1 MLLNAANCQGYRL
14 YHFWVIKG
22 KTTGGVKLPPIPP
35 RLRLKRL
42 LHHEV
47 PLLVW
52 VGCRN
57 HKLALCLKHLMVEY
71 TNINKAG
78 ATLLAFWKYFYYCP
92 LALNLKE
99 AADAFEQHV
108 IMPVC
113 PSVTRWTA
121 HGRACEAVYD
131 GYQHCIELKAGARS
145 NGPICCPVRRRI
157 LDHITF
163 A

>member
-1 MLLNAANCQGYRL
+1 MLLNAANCQVYRL

-22 KTTGGVKLPPIPP
+22 KTTGGVKLPPIPL
-35 RLRLKRL
+35 RLRLKHL

-71 TNINKAG
+71 TNINNAG
-78 ATLLAFWKYFYYCP
+78 ATVLAFWKYFYYCP

-99 AADAFEQHV
+99 STDGFEQHV

-121 HGRACEAVYD
+121 HGGACEAVYD
-131 GYQHCIELKAGARS
+131 GYQHCIE
-145 NGPICCPVRRRI
+145 
-157 LDHITF
+157 
-163 A
+163 